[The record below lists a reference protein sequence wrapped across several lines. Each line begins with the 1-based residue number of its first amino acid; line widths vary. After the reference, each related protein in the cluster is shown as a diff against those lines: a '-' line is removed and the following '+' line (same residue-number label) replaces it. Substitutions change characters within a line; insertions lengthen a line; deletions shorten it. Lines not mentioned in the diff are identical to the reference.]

1 MRKHLMSAAIGLG
14 FVASAM
20 PAHASIILSLV
31 GNPVAITNNG
41 VAGFDY
47 TYNAT
52 LSADEQLNPSTSA
65 VFFTLYD
72 FGQGTLVKETGDLT
86 TASGW
91 SYTLNQNF
99 TTYAQAELPNNNAAI
114 DDVRA
119 TYTGSTV
126 NGTALGGQTGDL
138 GTFTLFTTST
148 GPYAIFNDDQDAQL
162 QKYAPGT
169 VTDDTEASN
178 IDSVAVPTLGR
189 VTVPE
194 PASLTL
200 LGAGLAG
207 LAVKRRRR
215 ASV

>member
-1 MRKHLMSAAIGLG
+1 MRQILLTSAIGLG
-14 FVASAM
+14 LAASAL

-31 GNPVAITNNG
+31 GNPVAATVG
-41 VAGFDY
+41 GSVGFDY
-47 TYNAT
+47 TYTAT
-52 LSADEQLNPSTSA
+52 LSSNEQLNPTTSP

-72 FGQGTLVKETGDLT
+72 FGQGTLVKETGDL
-86 TASGW
+86 ASANGW

-99 TTYAQAELPNNNAAI
+99 TSYAQAELPNNNAAI

-119 TYTGSTV
+119 TYNGATLTGST
-126 NGTALGGQTGDL
+126 LGGQSGDL
-138 GTFTLFTTST
+138 GTFTLFTRNT
-148 GPYAIFNDDQDAQL
+148 GAFAIVNDNQDAQL

-169 VTDDTEASN
+169 ATDDTEASN

-189 VTVPE
+189 TTVPE
-194 PASLTL
+194 PASLAL

-207 LAVKRRRR
+207 LAIRRRRR